1 MSHLPSIRRF
11 NDWAGESLTERFIP
25 SESPINVTEANTTF
39 NSQAQVKGTL
49 LNTESSKFHLT
60 ANSSDGFNQRDNHKF
75 LKHHQYLDQG
85 QIGQKV
91 SIKEQ
96 KLQVLKEHRQKIH
109 ELARKEAI
117 YEAKAEINESARAEQ
132 SSKSDCDGAIL
143 PSSPSVAT
151 KL

>member
-25 SESPINVTEANTTF
+25 TESPINVGDANTTF
-39 NSQAQVKGTL
+39 NSQAKVKGTL

-60 ANSSDGFNQRDNHKF
+60 ANSSDGFNQRDNGKF
-75 LKHHQYLDQG
+75 LKHHQYLEEG
-85 QIGQKV
+85 PAGQKV
-91 SIKEQ
+91 SIKDQ

-109 ELARKEAI
+109 ELARREAVE
-117 YEAKAEINESARAEQ
+117 EAKAKMNESGSGGQ
-132 SSKSDCDGAIL
+132 QSDCDGAVL
-143 PSSPSVAT
+143 PSSPSFAT